1 MTDPKDSDSRLA
13 SLAALRGLAIL
24 LVIVGHFAPSG
35 LTRLL
40 GTPALS
46 LMAYG
51 GVILFFVL
59 SGFLMDRTLAADRN
73 LISYVIRR
81 MARILPLYWVSL
93 LVAFALGA
101 WTLRDLALNASFLV
115 PLARSELMSGVY
127 WTLYIEVLFYAL
139 APLLVYAGDRTIVV
153 SLYLVIA
160 ADVAVFAARGVP
172 SHALY
177 HLGFCL
183 LGMSFGVWNR
193 GKLTDVGLALA
204 AFAVTAHA
212 TLSPQG
218 VFVALAPLASAV
230 LMWFGLRYVVNNA
243 PLSFLGAVSY
253 GWYLLHAV
261 VGLPLMAVMLRSGVP
276 DWQAALA
283 AALVTLLAAWFA
295 HLLIERPGIAF
306 GRHLRFRKAAQ

>member
-1 MTDPKDSDSRLA
+1 
-13 SLAALRGLAIL
+13 AIL

-35 LTRLL
+35 LTHLL

-73 LISYVIRR
+73 FVSYAIRR
-81 MARILPLYWVSL
+81 VARILPLYWVSL

-101 WTLRDLALNASFLV
+101 WTLRDLALNAFFLV

-139 APLLVYAGDRTIVV
+139 APLLVYAGDRAIVI

-160 ADVAVFAARGVP
+160 ADVAVFFYRGVP

-177 HLGFCL
+177 HLSFCL
-183 LGMSFGVWNR
+183 LGMSFGAWHR
-193 GKLTDVGLALA
+193 KKLTDFGLVLA

-230 LMWFGLRYVVNNA
+230 LMWFGLRYVANIA

-261 VGLPLMAVMLRSGVP
+261 IGLPLMAVMLRSGVP

-283 AALVTLLAAWFA
+283 AALVSLLAAWVA
-295 HLLIERPGIAF
+295 HLLIEKPGIAF
-306 GRHLRFRKAAQ
+306 GRRLRFRKAAQ